1 MKKLSAILASAT
13 VIAMASVPAFAAGIN
28 SAEQA
33 VLDKLSEVNTSYNG
47 GFVTNAN
54 EMLNQAENYFNT
66 IDMTDAES
74 KEIIADI
81 NDAVDYLKSQ
91 GASTVKDLNTA
102 QKQELFTYGQKAANV
117 VGVTVSYDKATKT
130 VSATDKNGNAIVSTK
145 VTTDSKGNTTTTS
158 NAIATTGFEHQYTY
172 CSQSYAV
179 TICTFEC
186 CETFLREASQYCQYH
201 YCYNVA

>member
-47 GFVTNAN
+47 GFITNADD
-54 EMLNQAENYFNT
+54 YFNT

-91 GASTVKDLNTA
+91 GASTVKDLNKA

-158 NAIATTGFEHQYTY
+158 NAIATTGANVNTF
-172 CSQSYAV
+172 AV
-179 TICTFEC
+179 ATVAGAAVALAAGATVV
-186 CETFLREASQYCQYH
+186 LSVKKRERA
-201 YCYNVA
+201 

>member
-47 GFVTNAN
+47 GFITNAD

-91 GASTVKDLNTA
+91 GASTVKDLNKS

-117 VGVTVSYDKATKT
+117 IGVTVSYDKATKT
-130 VSATDKNGNAIVSTK
+130 VSATDKSGNAIVSTK
-145 VTTDSKGNTTTTS
+145 FSSPTSLTNTS
-158 NAIATTGFEHQYTY
+158 
-172 CSQSYAV
+172 SV
-179 TICTFEC
+179 
-186 CETFLREASQYCQYH
+186 AS
-201 YCYNVA
+201 A

>member
-47 GFVTNAN
+47 GFITNAD

-91 GASTVKDLNTA
+91 GASTVKDLNKA

-117 VGVTVSYDKATKT
+117 VGVTVSYDKATRT

-145 VTTDSKGNTTTTS
+145 VTTVVLSVKK
-158 NAIATTGFEHQYTY
+158 
-172 CSQSYAV
+172 
-179 TICTFEC
+179 
-186 CETFLREASQYCQYH
+186 RERA
-201 YCYNVA
+201 

>member
-1 MKKLSAILASAT
+1 
-13 VIAMASVPAFAAGIN
+13 MASVPAFAAGIN

-47 GFVTNAN
+47 GFVTNAD

-91 GASTVKDLNTA
+91 GASTVKDLNKA

-117 VGVTVSYDKATKT
+117 IGVTVSYDKATKT

-158 NAIATTGFEHQYTY
+158 NAIATTGANVNTF
-172 CSQSYAV
+172 AV
-179 TICTFEC
+179 ATVAGAAVALAAGATVV
-186 CETFLREASQYCQYH
+186 LSVKKRERA
-201 YCYNVA
+201 

>member
-47 GFVTNAN
+47 GFITNAD
-54 EMLNQAENYFNT
+54 EMLNQSENYFN
-66 IDMTDAES
+66 
-74 KEIIADI
+74 IIADI

-91 GASTVKDLNTA
+91 GASTVKDLNKA

-117 VGVTVSYDKATKT
+117 VGITVSYDKATRT

-158 NAIATTGFEHQYTY
+158 NAIATTGANVNTF
-172 CSQSYAV
+172 AV
-179 TICTFEC
+179 ATVAGAAVALAAGATVV
-186 CETFLREASQYCQYH
+186 LSVKKRERA
-201 YCYNVA
+201 

>member
-1 MKKLSAILASAT
+1 MKKLSAIIAAST
-13 VIAMASVPAFAAGIN
+13 IVAMASVPAFAAGIN

-33 VLDKLSEVNTSYNG
+33 VLDKLSSVNASYND
-47 GFVTNAN
+47 GFVTNAT

-81 NDAVDYLKSQ
+81 EAGENYLKSQ
-91 GASTVKDLNTA
+91 GASSVKDLNAA
-102 QKQELFTYGQKAANV
+102 QKQELFGYGQKAANV

-145 VTTDSKGNTTTTS
+145 ITTDSKGNTVTS
-158 NAIATTGFEHQYTY
+158 STAIATTGANVNTLAI
-172 CSQSYAV
+172 AV
-179 TICTFEC
+179 
-186 CETFLREASQYCQYH
+186 AAGSA
-201 YCYNVA
+201 VAIAAGATVVLTAKKKERA

>member
-47 GFVTNAN
+47 GFITNAD

-91 GASTVKDLNTA
+91 GASTVKDLNKT

-117 VGVTVSYDKATKT
+117 IGKATKT

-158 NAIATTGFEHQYTY
+158 NAIATTGANVNTF
-172 CSQSYAV
+172 AV
-179 TICTFEC
+179 ATVAGAAVALAAGATVV
-186 CETFLREASQYCQYH
+186 LSVKKRERA
-201 YCYNVA
+201 

>member
-47 GFVTNAN
+47 GFITNAN

-91 GASTVKDLNTA
+91 GASTVKDLNAA

-158 NAIATTGFEHQYTY
+158 NAIATTGANVNTF
-172 CSQSYAV
+172 AV
-179 TICTFEC
+179 ATVAGAAVALAAGATVV
-186 CETFLREASQYCQYH
+186 LSVKKRERA
-201 YCYNVA
+201 

>member
-47 GFVTNAN
+47 GFITNAD

-91 GASTVKDLNTA
+91 SASTVKDLNKA

-158 NAIATTGFEHQYTY
+158 NAIATTGANVNTF
-172 CSQSYAV
+172 AV
-179 TICTFEC
+179 ATVAGAAVALAAGATAV
-186 CETFLREASQYCQYH
+186 LSVKKRERA
-201 YCYNVA
+201 

>member
-47 GFVTNAN
+47 GFITNAD

-91 GASTVKDLNTA
+91 GASTVKDLNKA
-102 QKQELFTYGQKAANV
+102 QKQELFTYGQKAAN
-117 VGVTVSYDKATKT
+117 VTVSYDKATKT
-130 VSATDKNGNAIVSTK
+130 VSATDKSGNAIVSTK

-158 NAIATTGFEHQYTY
+158 NAIATTGANVNTF
-172 CSQSYAV
+172 AV
-179 TICTFEC
+179 ATVAGAAVALAAGATVV
-186 CETFLREASQYCQYH
+186 LSVKKRERA
-201 YCYNVA
+201 

>member
-33 VLDKLSEVNTSYNG
+33 VLDKLSEVNT
-47 GFVTNAN
+47 NAD

-91 GASTVKDLNTA
+91 GASTVKDLNKA

-117 VGVTVSYDKATKT
+117 IGVTVSYDKATKT

-158 NAIATTGFEHQYTY
+158 NAIATTGANVNTF
-172 CSQSYAV
+172 AV
-179 TICTFEC
+179 ATVAGAAVALAAGATVV
-186 CETFLREASQYCQYH
+186 LSVKKRERA
-201 YCYNVA
+201 

>member
-47 GFVTNAN
+47 GFVTNAD

-91 GASTVKDLNTA
+91 GASTVKDLNKA

-117 VGVTVSYDKATKT
+117 VGVLTTRQLRLFLLLTRTATQLLAQRLQLTVR
-130 VSATDKNGNAIVSTK
+130 
-145 VTTDSKGNTTTTS
+145 VTQQLQ
-158 NAIATTGFEHQYTY
+158 AMLLLQQA
-172 CSQSYAV
+172 
-179 TICTFEC
+179 
-186 CETFLREASQYCQYH
+186 LM
-201 YCYNVA
+201 

>member
-47 GFVTNAN
+47 GFITNAD

-91 GASTVKDLNTA
+91 GASTVKDLNKA

-117 VGVTVSYDKATKT
+117 IGVTVSYDKATKT
-130 VSATDKNGNAIVSTK
+130 VSATDNAIVSTK

-158 NAIATTGFEHQYTY
+158 NAIATTGANVNTF
-172 CSQSYAV
+172 AV
-179 TICTFEC
+179 ATVAGAAVALAAGATVV
-186 CETFLREASQYCQYH
+186 LSVKKRERA
-201 YCYNVA
+201 